1 MSIKKILFSQDK
13 PANFEKTP
21 YADLKKNYKVDVDF
35 FKFFSIEGVP
45 LAEFRKQRINI
56 LDYSAIIMTSKNAI
70 DQFFRIVEE
79 CKIKLPITT
88 KYFCV
93 NSATAN
99 YLQTYTVYRKRKIF
113 FSEDGSPEK
122 LVKEIEQHVET
133 DKFLVPCCSDTSLNQ
148 LLALLDTKPAIKY
161 DKAELFKIH
170 FNDLTQVDIYGYD
183 MIVLFSRHGVQS
195 LFNSY
200 PDFHQKEGMH
210 FAALGEVVVSAAEEA
225 GLTIETYAPQPGITS
240 IFMALEKY
248 LKQENRRRR

>member
-93 NSATAN
+93 PRGGHNTNSDPSAPGWVLLCEN
-99 YLQTYTVYRKRKIF
+99 
-113 FSEDGSPEK
+113 GS
-122 LVKEIEQHVET
+122 
-133 DKFLVPCCSDTSLNQ
+133 
-148 LLALLDTKPAIKY
+148 
-161 DKAELFKIH
+161 
-170 FNDLTQVDIYGYD
+170 
-183 MIVLFSRHGVQS
+183 
-195 LFNSY
+195 
-200 PDFHQKEGMH
+200 
-210 FAALGEVVVSAAEEA
+210 
-225 GLTIETYAPQPGITS
+225 
-240 IFMALEKY
+240 
-248 LKQENRRRR
+248 